1 MARLISQKRG
11 GFLSLRLGMT
21 RVTEVQVLVPISRAV
36 RYAAAESRRDD
47 WHELPRVFCFL
58 LRFTLCQV
66 CATFMISASAAR
78 ARARLH

>member
-1 MARLISQKRG
+1 M
-11 GFLSLRLGMT
+11 
-21 RVTEVQVLVPISRAV
+21 LVPISRAV

-47 WHELPRVFCFL
+47 WHELPRVFYFL